1 MDFKGSFWDE
11 TTEYSFS
18 GADGR
23 FSFGRLPEDVPQFA
37 LRATHSDYVM
47 STAVVSVELPKK
59 QYQADI
65 MIHPGLRVRGR
76 IVDSAGS
83 PVARAHLSHLDKGA
97 WTDEQGRFVLPG
109 MTTSEHDG
117 NSTVWITVHKRG
129 FVSGRGWC
137 TPKESGSGQWTLKL
151 LREKE
156 LAFSGRAVFATGA
169 PAGGVDLEFRLKDA
183 ASKAASARGR
193 VDDDGRFSI
202 VLPQAGVFSGLVQA
216 QGVNLPG
223 YNQPRQRWLAPVA
236 GLGPGKQ
243 DVRIVLDDRGA
254 IRAAVRTANPL
265 PASLKF
271 RVLCD
276 MADVEGQYR
285 TVHSSEL
292 DSTGGTATI
301 DRLSPGKYRVTVAA
315 VPEERRIWTK
325 DVVLDANTPGRA
337 EDLEFIVPELKFGNV
352 RATVLLPDGNTPA
365 KGNVWL
371 DSPVMGK
378 GYTIEDG
385 AVDLKDIPTGR
396 IWLTTTVEGMAQQ
409 TIKGVVRDG
418 QTTDLGRI
426 VLQRFEDAT
435 GVVEGRVLYDD
446 GTPAIGAVLVG
457 NGFDKTPVGTGGR
470 YSVRLPAGKGTVVVD
485 METAV
490 GWPRTAADIGRH
502 GTSWQKETIQA
513 PVQVPA
519 GGTVKLDIVLPRKK
533 LIDLPVDFRG
543 TEKAGLSIT
552 LVVELD
558 RCRLV
563 RVWSSPKADPGIIR
577 ILHLPSGPTTVSLH
591 AAGLGYRC
599 CQAVPQSKL
608 KDGLVFDP
616 SVKGTITVRTLDR
629 SGKVAKGVRL
639 KVLSEPMAWRD
650 EPASMQRVLDDGTIE
665 FTGLGPGVYIVQAT
679 GETGETS
686 AAPVKVQVQAG
697 KNTPVQMTVDTDE
710 AVEAPSA
717 TQPATRATTQSAPSE
732 RSWQADG
739 EADSLIRSVR
749 EAPAD
754 KAYELLARAFFAGQY
769 DEVEAAFAEADK
781 AARRELGG
789 YRIALLRGRNAA
801 ARFIKYDY
809 ADRDNLNGWPTT
821 EGAIE
826 LRRLAGLCTAAYGR
840 AYRLAP
846 SSFER
851 GQVYCLWHDMLCS
864 RHFDADSQLLRGG
877 SPFAQ
882 PADEINARRL
892 KSQTALV
899 RQAIMNALAGNEHA
913 AKLDDDARKAF
924 VDVFAEEYQKLAA
937 INVPQAA
944 VEQILAGI
952 PDYARM
958 LLADYVL
965 DKPDKSRLTVQYC
978 LWRAIAGPK
987 PDAIERQIIDG
998 RVDEFAGITE
1008 KEFDSKVTSPHLP
1021 AGRPELA
1028 KWWRETYKQHKDNLF
1043 FVQFQ
1048 VAPLP
1053 FRWERRDRVRFMELC
1068 RSQGRGLASDLAGYE
1083 QELQKALN
1091 KNSSESMKAALIA
1104 SLVENRDNSIR
1115 FFTMVVKSLGMHEF
1129 GRYQEPAWQSIPEQ
1143 CVVNSGGSGNNPYS
1157 MFQMNISKT
1166 RPMDP
1171 FPVRKA
1177 LTVAESIQRSN
1188 K

>member
-1 MDFKGSFWDE
+1 
-11 TTEYSFS
+11 
-18 GADGR
+18 
-23 FSFGRLPEDVPQFA
+23 
-37 LRATHSDYVM
+37 
-47 STAVVSVELPKK
+47 
-59 QYQADI
+59 
-65 MIHPGLRVRGR
+65 
-76 IVDSAGS
+76 
-83 PVARAHLSHLDKGA
+83 
-97 WTDEQGRFVLPG
+97 
-109 MTTSEHDG
+109 
-117 NSTVWITVHKRG
+117 
-129 FVSGRGWC
+129 
-137 TPKESGSGQWTLKL
+137 
-151 LREKE
+151 
-156 LAFSGRAVFATGA
+156 
-169 PAGGVDLEFRLKDA
+169 
-183 ASKAASARGR
+183 
-193 VDDDGRFSI
+193 
-202 VLPQAGVFSGLVQA
+202 
-216 QGVNLPG
+216 
-223 YNQPRQRWLAPVA
+223 
-236 GLGPGKQ
+236 
-243 DVRIVLDDRGA
+243 
-254 IRAAVRTANPL
+254 
-265 PASLKF
+265 
-271 RVLCD
+271 
-276 MADVEGQYR
+276 
-285 TVHSSEL
+285 
-292 DSTGGTATI
+292 
-301 DRLSPGKYRVTVAA
+301 
-315 VPEERRIWTK
+315 
-325 DVVLDANTPGRA
+325 
-337 EDLEFIVPELKFGNV
+337 
-352 RATVLLPDGNTPA
+352 
-365 KGNVWL
+365 
-371 DSPVMGK
+371 
-378 GYTIEDG
+378 
-385 AVDLKDIPTGR
+385 
-396 IWLTTTVEGMAQQ
+396 
-409 TIKGVVRDG
+409 
-418 QTTDLGRI
+418 
-426 VLQRFEDAT
+426 
-435 GVVEGRVLYDD
+435 
-446 GTPAIGAVLVG
+446 
-457 NGFDKTPVGTGGR
+457 
-470 YSVRLPAGKGTVVVD
+470 
-485 METAV
+485 
-490 GWPRTAADIGRH
+490 
-502 GTSWQKETIQA
+502 
-513 PVQVPA
+513 
-519 GGTVKLDIVLPRKK
+519 
-533 LIDLPVDFRG
+533 
-543 TEKAGLSIT
+543 
-552 LVVELD
+552 
-558 RCRLV
+558 
-563 RVWSSPKADPGIIR
+563 
-577 ILHLPSGPTTVSLH
+577 VSLY
-591 AAGLGYRC
+591 AAGLGYRVGLS
-599 CQAVPQSKL
+599 VPESKL
-608 KDGLVFDP
+608 AGGVVFDP
-616 SVKGTITVRTLDR
+616 AVKGTITVQPVDR
-629 SGKVAKGVRL
+629 GGKLVRGVRL
-639 KVLSEPMAWRD
+639 KVLD
-650 EPASMQRVLDDGTIE
+650 EPAAWLDEPARMLGSDWGILNMWGVGSDKAASTQRELGDGTIE
-665 FTGLGPGVYIVQAT
+665 LTGLAPGVYIVQAT